1 VGNHLSASQ
10 ISRQSRK
17 ENQMNDFLEL
27 MQEGD
32 KLEASL
38 GSKARRIAQFDEKL
52 TKFIELIANKPGYR
66 PAIHKALLQ
75 EAETTSDFPLL
86 FGTVL
91 ERTLLAKYQI
101 AKPDWRNYIA
111 SGTQNDFR
119 IANAFQMYGLQ
130 SHLSVVK
137 ERGEYK
143 ADTMGEGKFAIQ
155 LQKYG
160 RRFPISW
167 EAMINDDLGA
177 FSDAAS
183 RLADSALRTEFFQ
196 ATALIASSTG
206 PNATLFQSGGTHP
219 IDGVTFTNKGTL
231 TLNGGT
237 AVDNLATTI
246 LEMKTQKDVA
256 GEPIII
262 TRFHLVVPAALEIAA
277 LKVLSNN
284 LLIASSLGSTSA
296 DGVRTSENIIAKFP
310 ITLHV
315 NPYLDIIDTTHGT
328 TTWYVFADPQ
338 ADGVAAKLNF
348 LRGRENPEI
357 VQKMSDKI
365 TLGGGAVSPLEG
377 DFDSDSMQWRVRHI
391 LGGTQFDPRF
401 AYAQAATS

>member
-1 VGNHLSASQ
+1 
-10 ISRQSRK
+10 
-17 ENQMNDFLEL
+17 MNDFLEL
-27 MQEGD
+27 MQEGE
-32 KLEASL
+32 KLEANLSQK
-38 GSKARRIAQFDEKL
+38 SRRVQGFDEKL

-66 PAIHKALLQ
+66 RSIHTALLK

-101 AKPDWRNYIA
+101 AKPDWRTYMA
-111 SGTQNDFR
+111 TGTQNDFR
-119 IANAFQMYGLQ
+119 LANAFGIVGLQ
-130 SHLSVVK
+130 GQLSAVK
-137 ERGEYK
+137 ERGEYQ
-143 ADTMGEGKFAIQ
+143 ADKLTEGKFGIQ
-155 LQKYG
+155 LKKYG
-160 RRFPISW
+160 KKFPISW

-177 FSDAAS
+177 FNDVAE
-183 RLADSALRTEFFQ
+183 RLANGALRTEFFQ
-196 ATALIASSTG
+196 ATSLFVSSTG
-206 PNATLFQSGGTHP
+206 PNTTLFQSGGAHP
-219 IDGVTFTNKGTL
+219 IDGKSFTNKGTL

-237 AVDNLATTI
+237 AIDNLATTV
-246 LEMKTQKDVA
+246 LAMKTQKDA
-256 GEPIII
+256 DGEPIIV
-262 TRFHLVVPAALEIAA
+262 TRFHLVVPAALEVAA
-277 LKVLSNN
+277 LKALSNN

-296 DGVRTSENIIAKFP
+296 RGVETNENIIAKFP

-328 TTWYVFADPQ
+328 TTWYLFADPQ
-338 ADGVAAKLNF
+338 ADGAAAKMNF

-357 VQKMSDKI
+357 VQKVSDKL

-391 LGGTQFDPRF
+391 MGGAVLDPRF